1 MKIGDRL
8 ISDSQP
14 PLIVAELGINHGGCL
29 QTAKHMV
36 LHAANQVVSV

>member
-8 ISDSQP
+8 ISENQP

-29 QTAKHMV
+29 QTAKDMV
-36 LHAANQVVSV
+36 KPLQNQVANV